1 MDSESMSLSRWVAL
15 SRFFSFIC
23 FRHSE
28 YMASKRKH
36 FGMAMVTEFTITLW
50 FLPGYVWKRK

>member
-1 MDSESMSLSRWVAL
+1 MSLSRWVAL